1 MFVCWIDFMFFLR
14 FILIEN
20 KDSLRCWTSKR
31 RFRFW
36 KAEGVIKALDL
47 EMISSDIWVEKIT
60 YIISRGIHNGTKI
73 TSKSLKKLTDYWIG
87 YKACKRNAVG
97 TDPRYDSTAPQLFL
111 FFFFF
116 SFTFMHFSSLSLVL
130 RTLKPFPCMAIY
142 RKRPFGY
149 YDAFINYAHVCS
161 LDL

>member
-1 MFVCWIDFMFFLR
+1 MFVCWIDFMLFLKIYFNYKQR
-14 FILIEN
+14 VIKAL
-20 KDSLRCWTSKR
+20 DLQT

-36 KAEGVIKALDL
+36 KAKKVVKALDL

-142 RKRPFGY
+142 RKRPFG
-149 YDAFINYAHVCS
+149 AGEAHPSELVA
-161 LDL
+161 